1 MAYALKDHDSRLVKM
16 LAEHDESITEMLE
29 RRDKGMR
36 EYAASEAVALEDA
49 RRSWRRRLRR
59 AQDWKPRRG
68 ARAPEPASS
77 ASAQALALELEPPA
91 DFICPITA
99 EAMRDPVMAGDGH
112 AYERIAIERWL
123 AIRSTSPLTG
133 KALENTGV
141 FPNHMLRR
149 QIREW
154 QERSRST

>member
-1 MAYALKDHDSRLVKM
+1 M
-16 LAEHDESITEMLE
+16 
-29 RRDKGMR
+29 
-36 EYAASEAVALEDA
+36 SEEATGQK
-49 RRSWRRRLRR
+49 RIS
-59 AQDWKPRRG
+59 RRG
-68 ARAPEPASS
+68 RS
-77 ASAQALALELEPPA
+77 AIALALELEPPA